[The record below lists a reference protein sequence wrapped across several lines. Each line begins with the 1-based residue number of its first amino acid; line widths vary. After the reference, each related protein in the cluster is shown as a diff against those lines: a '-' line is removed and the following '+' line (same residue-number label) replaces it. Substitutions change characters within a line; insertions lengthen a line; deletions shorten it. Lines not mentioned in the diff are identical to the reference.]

1 MANLEVLALDTTV
14 PQIRA
19 PGTGDGYAVP
29 RDMTLS
35 AGTTLT
41 APTVNATTFD
51 TNVAAAGV
59 TLTGTTLAAD
69 GTDTNIPIN
78 VTPKGTGTVVVSPFG
93 VTVNGTTPSI
103 LSNDGS
109 GLVITQSATDKIK
122 VRGVGSLGENTSFQ
136 VGEGNTAAQPN
147 ITFINDPDTGLFN
160 NSVFSPNK
168 LFLVAGGVEYVSTA
182 TAATV
187 VNDGG
192 ADHDFRVEGDTQAN
206 LFICDASSDRI
217 GSNIAAPA
225 VNVDFRAATQHT
237 MRIGTTA
244 ISGVSANFANI
255 EYYWSDEDAAGV
267 KIELKADMV
276 GNVGPGGGAA
286 TDLLINT
293 YNVSGNALT
302 TVARFKND
310 QSILFPGVY
319 DDTVGATNRD
329 LFIDDTGKIGYVS
342 SIRASKTNIADLNS
356 PSWLLQL
363 NPVSFNYR
371 KKDENGKYTDEAEAP
386 LEYGLIAEDTEAV
399 NPELC
404 FYDIVDGKPEL
415 RGVHYSKLMT
425 PILKLVQEQQKAI
438 ASLQA
443 EVAELK
449 AR

>member
-41 APTVNATTFD
+41 APTVNATTVD
-51 TNVAAAGV
+51 ATNVEVTNLKAKDGTAAVTIADSTGVATVAANPILNAGTANGVVYLDASKVATTGADV
-59 TLTGTTLAAD
+59 TYDGTTFKVDKAA
-69 GTDTNIPIN
+69 I
-78 VTPKGTGTVVVSPFG
+78 F
-93 VTVNGTTPSI
+93 
-103 LSNDGS
+103 NDS
-109 GLVITQSATDKIK
+109 GA
-122 VRGVGSLGENTSFQ
+122 
-136 VGEGNTAAQPN
+136 
-147 ITFINDPDTGLFN
+147 
-160 NSVFSPNK
+160 
-168 LFLVAGGVEYVSTA
+168 
-182 TAATV
+182 
-187 VNDGG
+187 
-192 ADHDFRVEGDTQAN
+192 
-206 LFICDASSDRI
+206 
-217 GSNIAAPA
+217 
-225 VNVDFRAATQHT
+225 NVDFRIEGDTDANLFFVDASTDRVGVGTNAPAAKFDVAAVTSVVAQ
-237 MRIGTTA
+237 IGTL
-244 ISGVSANFANI
+244 SGSATEFATLQF
-255 EYYWSDEDAAGV
+255 YYGNVNSPHIPS
-267 KIELKADMV
+267 KIYAKNV
-276 GNVGPGGGAA
+276 GNAGPGGTGAA
-286 TDLLINT
+286 NLVIATADGF
-293 YNVSGNALT
+293 YNSTLVDRMTFTHDGKVLSL
-302 TVARFKND
+302 
-310 QSILFPGVY
+310 PVY
-319 DDTVGATNRD
+319 DTTVGATNRD
-329 LFIDDTGKIGYVS
+329 VFVDNTGLIGYVS
-342 SIRASKTNIADLNS
+342 SIRASKTNITDLSS
-356 PSWLLQL
+356 PLWLLQL